1 MPAKV
6 FSAAVIGLNCQPIE
20 VEVDMTVGLHC
31 FHIVGLPDM
40 AVNESRERVSS
51 AVKNSGCLSPQ
62 HSRRRVIVNLAPADL
77 KKEGPAYDLPVAL
90 AFLIA
95 SNQIAIKH
103 ENLQDKIFAGEL
115 SLEGKLRPINGVLC
129 MALMTAEKGFKT
141 LFIPK
146 ENVNEAALVK
156 NIEIIGLESLTD
168 LIDHLENKKIIEP
181 HPAIDLEQVYQK
193 IKYPFDMAYIKGQ
206 EHAKRA
212 LEIVAAGGHNILM
225 QGPPGTGKTL
235 LAQTIPSILP
245 PLSLNEALEVTK
257 IFSCAG
263 RLPRGQAI
271 INQRPFR
278 SPHHTASAVA
288 LVGGGTNIKP
298 GEITLAHRGVLFL
311 DEFPEFSRG
320 VLEALRQPLE
330 NGVITVSRASG
341 TLDFPAKF
349 ILVGAMN
356 PCPCGRANDPELQ
369 CTCPPS
375 QVSKYRRRIS
385 EPLLDRIDLHVEVP
399 RIKYDKLTSEKVAEE
414 SETIKQRI
422 QKAREIQKK
431 RFIDE
436 TLKNSDTILTN
447 SEMNLEQI
455 KRCCQLDLPAQDI
468 LKNAV
473 ERLHLSTRTF
483 HRIIKLA
490 RTIADLANEE
500 KIKPRH
506 IAEAIQ
512 YRPKSA
518 FPA

>member
-6 FSAAVIGLNCQPIE
+6 FSAAVIGLECQPIE
-20 VEVDMTVGLHC
+20 VEVDMAVGLHC

-40 AVNESRERVSS
+40 AVNESKERVSS

-62 HSRRRVIVNLAPADL
+62 HSKRRVIVNLAPADL
-77 KKEGPAYDLPVAL
+77 KKEGPAYDLPIAL

-95 SNQIAIKH
+95 SNQITINH

-115 SLEGKLRPINGVLC
+115 SLEGKLRPINGILS
-129 MALMTAEKGFKT
+129 MALMAVERGFKT
-141 LFIPK
+141 LFVPRK
-146 ENVNEAALVK
+146 NVNEAALIK

-168 LIDHLENKKIIEP
+168 LIDHLENRKIIEP
-181 HPAIDLEQVYQK
+181 HPTIDLEQVYQK
-193 IKYPFDMAYIKGQ
+193 TKYHFDMAYIKGQ

-212 LEIVAAGGHNILM
+212 LEIAAAGGHNILM

-245 PLSLNEALEVTK
+245 PLSLDEALEVTK

-263 RLPRGQAI
+263 RLPTGQTI

-288 LVGGGTNIKP
+288 LVGGGTHIKP

-311 DEFPEFSRG
+311 DEFPEFPRS

-330 NGVITVSRASG
+330 NGVISVSRASG

-356 PCPCGRANDPELQ
+356 PCPCGKANDPELQ
-369 CTCPPS
+369 CICPLS
-375 QVSKYRRRIS
+375 QIIKYRRRIS

-399 RIKYDKLTSEKVAEE
+399 RIKYDKMTSEKVGEE
-414 SETIKQRI
+414 SEKIRQRT

-436 TLKNSDTILTN
+436 MSKDSNAVLTN
-447 SEMNLEQI
+447 SEMNPEQI
-455 KRCCQLDLPAQDI
+455 KKYCQLDLATQEI
-468 LKNAV
+468 LKNAI
-473 ERLHLSTRTF
+473 ERLHFSTRTF

-500 KIKPRH
+500 KIKPQH

-512 YRPKSA
+512 YRPKSTI
-518 FPA
+518 